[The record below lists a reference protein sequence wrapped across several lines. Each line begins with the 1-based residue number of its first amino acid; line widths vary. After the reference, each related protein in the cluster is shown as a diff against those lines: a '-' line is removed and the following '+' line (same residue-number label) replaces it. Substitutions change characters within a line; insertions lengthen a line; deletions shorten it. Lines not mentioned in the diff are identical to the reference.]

1 MTGAQ
6 LAGVVLE
13 CTDPRSLAAFYSAL
27 MGLPVHDGSDDEWST
42 VGEQGGTGVTLS
54 FQRSPGYKPPT
65 WPDPASSMQIHLD
78 LWVQEDLDSAEH
90 RAIQLGATRFVE
102 QPFPT
107 NFRVMADPAGHVFC
121 LCAS

>member
-1 MTGAQ
+1 MAGAQ

-13 CTDPRSLAAFYSAL
+13 CTDPKALAAFYSAL
-27 MGLPVHDGSDDEWST
+27 TGLLVLESDDEWST
-42 VGEQGGTGVTLS
+42 VGEQGGKGVKLS
-54 FQRSPGYKPPT
+54 FQRSPGYRAPT

-78 LWVQEDLDSAEH
+78 LYVQEDLDDAEQ
-90 RAIQLGATRFVE
+90 RAQQLGAKKFDT
-102 QPFPT
+102 QPNPK